1 MPGPA
6 IKKHLADCTADV
18 FNDVVRIY
26 RHDINQYAG
35 MLHTWMSLFET
46 EVDPNNYSFTAATK
60 KLENDLGL
68 FVDNLQAHLYPLYL
82 PNPDHAQQCGDH
94 INDWWD
100 RYFDGFTATVRPQL
114 EEIKAR
120 LETYIQLPEFTATIQ
135 DTLGS
140 SVNNERI
147 DTLIFSTYTKLI
159 ALLDADHFDRRV
171 DQVMKAQASAVANE

>member
-6 IKKHLADCTADV
+6 IRQHLAECSHDA
-18 FNDVVRIY
+18 FNDIVRIY
-26 RHDINQYAG
+26 RHDVNQYAG

-46 EVDPNNYSFTAATK
+46 EVDPTNYAFTEATK

-68 FVDNLQAHLYPLYL
+68 FVQNLQAHLYPLYL
-82 PNPDHAQQCGDH
+82 ANPDVGQCNEH
-94 INDWWD
+94 ICAWWD

-114 EEIKAR
+114 EDIKAR
-120 LETYIQLPEFTATIQ
+120 LEVYIQRPEFTATIQ

-147 DTLIFSTYTKLI
+147 DTLMFNTYSKLI
-159 ALLDADHFDRRV
+159 ALLDADYFDRRV
-171 DQVMKAQASAVANE
+171 DQVMKAQASAAANQ